1 MHREFGSSHLYNQS
15 VTWGIWVITP
25 VQPVCDRQFGSPRL
39 HNKNYGHTVVLPVCY
54 TGNLGYHTCTS
65 YTGNLG
71 HNTCTPACYTGD
83 LGHHTCTASVLRGGF
98 RSLHVYNKRVTQGA
112 GYHTCR
118 TSELHRAL
126 VTTPAEPA
134 SYTGRWLSHLQSQRV
149 TQGVGYLQSQR
160 VTQGVGYLQSQRVTQ
175 GVGYLQ
181 NQRVTQGVGY
191 LQNQRVTRGDLHV
204 FLSLRSSR
212 VLFPAPSSSAF
223 LCKSH
228 ERPATVA
235 CPRKV
240 PVDSL
245 ETPGACWRHPV
256 HAGDTWRYLVHV
268 GNTRCMLE
276 TPGTCWRHSVHVG
289 DTRCMLDVGDTR
301 CMLEISGAWWKHP
314 VYVGDIRCMLETP
327 GVCWRHPVHVGD
339 IRACWRHPVH
349 VLYSAPRTT
358 TSL

>member
-1 MHREFGSSHLYNQS
+1 MVCLS
-15 VTWGIWVITP
+15 VTRRILATQLYYQCDAQGIWVITP
-25 VQPVCDRQFGSPRL
+25 VQPVCDRQFGTPRL
-39 HNKNYGHTVVLPVCY
+39 HNQCVTQGIWVTIPVQV
-54 TGNLGYHTCTS
+54 TQGIWVT
-65 YTGNLG
+65 
-71 HNTCTPACYTGD
+71 TPA
-83 LGHHTCTASVLRGGF
+83 HQ
-98 RSLHVYNKRVTQGA
+98 RVTQGFGSSYLYSQCVTRGISVTTRVQQA
-112 GYHTCR
+112 SYTGRWLPHLQNQLVTQGVGYYTCR

-134 SYTGRWLSHLQSQRV
+134 SYTGRWLSH
-149 TQGVGYLQSQR
+149 
-160 VTQGVGYLQSQRVTQ
+160 
-175 GVGYLQ
+175 LQ

-245 ETPGACWRHPV
+245 ETPGACWRHLETPGACCKHPV
-256 HAGDTWRYLVHV
+256 HAGDTRYMLEIRGACWRHPVHV
-268 GNTRCMLE
+268 G
-276 TPGTCWRHSVHVG
+276 CWRHSVHVG
-289 DTRCMLDVGDTR
+289 N
-301 CMLEISGAWWKHP
+301 
-314 VYVGDIRCMLETP
+314 IRCVLETP

-339 IRACWRHPVH
+339 IRCMLETPGACWRHPCMLETPGACFVFGTKNNN
-349 VLYSAPRTT
+349 LPLTPPQPPSSPSR
-358 TSL
+358 LLQ